1 MRSVIVY
8 PLSGAHECA
17 GAVATSVTILDLGSE
32 KKKDRSY
39 ERFLCQYQFSVFIRL
54 KLFD

>member
-32 KKKDRSY
+32 KKKTVLTNGFCVSIS
-39 ERFLCQYQFSVFIRL
+39 LAFSSV
-54 KLFD
+54 